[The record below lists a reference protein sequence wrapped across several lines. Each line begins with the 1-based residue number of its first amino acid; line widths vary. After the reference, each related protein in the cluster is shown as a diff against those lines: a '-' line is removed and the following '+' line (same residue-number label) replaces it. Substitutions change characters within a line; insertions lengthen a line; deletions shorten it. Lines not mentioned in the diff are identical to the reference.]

1 MEGRGAK
8 WARTRAAAPGDR
20 GAVSV
25 EQFYRVRVS
34 PFPSSPPRT
43 VPGKEPDALS
53 PPGPARGFSKPWAYS
68 SICCWP
74 LGKMSF
80 ITAPTVGALLSF
92 PNSLASTLQ
101 RSRASA
107 VSYHISTI
115 WGRTALMVALPGK
128 KETGSSLP
136 YPWAECATQSCCC
149 PLAPAAP
156 PAASCHPVS
165 PSAILQLPLTFQG
178 FKSIHFHFLSSFTC
192 TVQATTAL
200 FSCCSR
206 SSTSFAQVSRPVRNI
221 GGQKSK
227 PKSFARHL

>member
-68 SICCWP
+68 SIRCWP

-136 YPWAECATQSCCC
+136 YPVGWVCHSELLLPSGTRSPSCSQLPSRL
-149 PLAPAAP
+149 PLSHPS
-156 PAASCHPVS
+156 AASDLS
-165 PSAILQLPLTFQG
+165 G
-178 FKSIHFHFLSSFTC
+178 F
-192 TVQATTAL
+192 
-200 FSCCSR
+200 
-206 SSTSFAQVSRPVRNI
+206 
-221 GGQKSK
+221 
-227 PKSFARHL
+227 